1 MTVWN
6 QFPTNSDESK
16 LAHGLPDTPQ
26 PVVSSA
32 GRGGPSNRR
41 AGRRPSRV
49 EGFATE
55 LIAGSQLLLCNYG
68 RIEVAL
74 LQQDAPLT
82 ELIQLIERTLIFLCQ
97 SRCACALTVTILL
110 QPLR

>member
-16 LAHGLPDTPQ
+16 LAHGLPDTPK
-26 PVVSSA
+26 PVVLSA
-32 GRGGPSNRR
+32 GRGGSSNRR

-68 RIEVAL
+68 RIELAL

-97 SRCACALTVTILL
+97 SRCAVTG
-110 QPLR
+110 R

>member
-16 LAHGLPDTPQ
+16 LAHGLPDTAPQ
-26 PVVSSA
+26 PAVSSA
-32 GRGGPSNRR
+32 GPLNRR

-68 RIEVAL
+68 RIELAL

-97 SRCACALTVTILL
+97 SRCARPRA
-110 QPLR
+110 QAGRHHDE

>member
-49 EGFATE
+49 EGFATLE
-55 LIAGSQLLLCNYG
+55 LIAGSQLQLRNFG
-68 RIEVAL
+68 RIGLAC
-74 LQQDAPLT
+74 LQQDGRA
-82 ELIQLIERTLIFLCQ
+82 
-97 SRCACALTVTILL
+97 SD
-110 QPLR
+110 